1 MKGKWKNSLKLF
13 LYQEANIQE
22 QGHYGCLVMP
32 NNKTP
37 SQHSF
42 GARKER
48 PQEKHQRDFI
58 KKRALRTREAR
69 KVGNDP
75 NWLSAEGVS
84 ETCSQKAA
92 RFPDMAFHQRT
103 LTTSCGQL
111 PLPPDPLPFLP
122 ASPFYWCHIKEA
134 GRQFSPLTSSQNNL

>member
-92 RFPDMAFHQRT
+92 RCFLTWLSTSAPSPHLVGSFLFH
-103 LTTSCGQL
+103 LTHSHFCQHHRFTG
-111 PLPPDPLPFLP
+111 
-122 ASPFYWCHIKEA
+122 A
-134 GRQFSPLTSSQNNL
+134 T